1 MRLLRA
7 EAPIDTCTR
16 PVALPLPG
24 LTSRSSV
31 STSGN
36 RRLRHCLTR
45 TESSIST
52 MFNHISA
59 YAIAAAGFV
68 LLIDYWYFLGFRY

>member
-1 MRLLRA
+1 MLKRQSTLAPDRLRSLCQA
-7 EAPIDTCTR
+7 
-16 PVALPLPG
+16 

-68 LLIDYWYFLGFRY
+68 LLIDYWNLLEFRY